1 MRPSGRAWYEAD
13 VPKGPLLPIGRFAR
27 ACRLSI
33 KALRH
38 YDELG
43 LLRPARVDG
52 SGFRYYASS
61 QARDAVAISLLR
73 SFDVPLAS
81 IKEILRAPDAEAV
94 AARLGDERER
104 LQRDLARAR
113 QALSCVERIMREG
126 SLLPYE
132 VSIRDEPA
140 YTLLAVTS
148 TTSPELHVEEGY
160 AALARLTQAFGALG
174 LPLREPVMCL
184 LPDPPDPDTLVLQLC
199 APAPDD
205 LPQEEI
211 AATGAQLIQLPG
223 GPMAFATHRGAYE
236 EVGLAQHAVL
246 AWLSERGHAVVGP
259 VREIYV
265 DDPAVT
271 PQAEVRTEVGV
282 CFAS

>member
-1 MRPSGRAWYEAD
+1 VSKSAPRAS
-13 VPKGPLLPIGRFAR
+13 LLPIGRFAR

-73 SFDVPLAS
+73 SFDVPLTS
-81 IKEILRAPDAEAV
+81 IKEIL
-94 AARLGDERER
+94 AARDPKAVSTTLEGERAR
-104 LQRDLARAR
+104 IQRDLARAR

-126 SLLPYE
+126 ALLPYE
-132 VSIRDEPA
+132 ITVRDEPA

-148 TTSPELHVEEGY
+148 TTRPELHVEEGY
-160 AALARLTQAFGALG
+160 AALGRLEAVFGELG
-174 LPLREPVMCL
+174 APLRGPVMCL
-184 LPDPPDPDTLVLQLC
+184 LPEPPEPDTLVLQLC
-199 APAPDD
+199 APAPRGVAPD
-205 LPQEEI
+205 
-211 AATGAQLIQLPG
+211 AARAAGATLIELAG
-223 GPMAFATHRGAYE
+223 GPMAYAVHHGAYE

-246 AWLSERGHAVVGP
+246 AWMHERGHAIDGP

-271 PQAEVRTEVGV
+271 PRDEVRTEVGV
-282 CFAS
+282 RLAD